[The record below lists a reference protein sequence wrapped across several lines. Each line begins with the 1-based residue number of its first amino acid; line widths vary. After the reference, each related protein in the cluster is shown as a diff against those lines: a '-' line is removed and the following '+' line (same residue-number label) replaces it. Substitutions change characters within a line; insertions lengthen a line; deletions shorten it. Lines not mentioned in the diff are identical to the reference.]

1 MELPQRFW
9 DKVDKDAPGGCWLWM
24 GAKQINKHK
33 KQGRITMGGKQY
45 LTHKISL
52 EAHLGRKLAEGIITR
67 HKCKSD
73 LCVNPEH
80 LEEGTQAENNQDKIR
95 DGTSARGEKHHRV
108 KLTQEQVLAIRSITG
123 KTQQQIADEYS
134 VDSSTISYILS
145 RKSWY
150 WL

>member
-9 DKVDKDAPGGCWLWM
+9 DKVDKDAPGGCWLWT

-52 EAHLGRKLAEGIITR
+52 EAHLGRKLAAGMVTR

-80 LEEGTQAENNQDKIR
+80 LEEGTQAENCQDMIR
-95 DGTSARGEKHHRV
+95 DETSTRGEKNPIA
-108 KLTQEQVLAIRSITG
+108 KLTQEQVLAIRSITD
-123 KTQQQIADEYS
+123 KTHQQIADEFGIGRRT
-134 VDSSTISYILS
+134 VGDILS
-145 RKSWY
+145 RKNWY